1 MLFYACS
8 TGTIGSLPE
17 YSLKIGVNTM
27 VSNGDTNNLAL
38 LSKLENI
45 TIQVVDYYI
54 SKDNDDMLRA
64 IKTVDQMDANSAL
77 ISRILANEI
86 QAKFKLA

>member
-1 MLFYACS
+1 
-8 TGTIGSLPE
+8 
-17 YSLKIGVNTM
+17 M

>member
-17 YSLKIGVNTM
+17 YSLKTGVNTM

>member
-1 MLFYACS
+1 
-8 TGTIGSLPE
+8 LPE
-17 YSLKIGVNTM
+17 YSLKTGVNTM

-38 LSKLENI
+38 LSKLEHI

>member
-1 MLFYACS
+1 
-8 TGTIGSLPE
+8 
-17 YSLKIGVNTM
+17 M

-64 IKTVDQMDANSAL
+64 IKTVDQMDSNSAL